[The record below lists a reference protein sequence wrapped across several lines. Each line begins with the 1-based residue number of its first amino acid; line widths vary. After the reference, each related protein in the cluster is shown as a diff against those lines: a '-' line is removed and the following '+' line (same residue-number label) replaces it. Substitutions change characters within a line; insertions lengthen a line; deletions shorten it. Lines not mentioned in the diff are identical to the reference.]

1 MESVVL
7 SKEEILHALES
18 VMDPE
23 IPTLSV
29 VDMGMVTDIIVND
42 NKSVTVKMIPTFTA
56 CPALR
61 MIKDMMKTKVE
72 SLGCEN
78 VTVLVD
84 DTVTWNS
91 DRITERGKKLLEE
104 FGLGSPQ
111 RHRGSFGMEE
121 IAHSKCPHCGSTNT
135 TMNSVFGSTLCRS
148 THYCFDCKQAFE
160 RFKPV

>member
-1 MESVVL
+1 MKVGVNH
-7 SKEEILHALES
+7 KEEILSALES

-29 VDMGMVTDIIVND
+29 VDMGMVTDVIVGED
-42 NKSVTVKMIPTFTA
+42 DSVTVKMIPTFTA

-61 MIKDMMKTKVE
+61 VIKDMMKTKVE
-72 SLGCEN
+72 SLGYEN
-78 VTVLVD
+78 VTVVVD
-84 DTVTWNS
+84 ETVTWNS
-91 DRITERGKKLLEE
+91 DRITEKGKKLLEE

-111 RHRGSFGMEE
+111 RHRGNFGLEE
-121 IAHSKCPHCGSTNT
+121 IAHSKCPHCGSVNT
-135 TMNSVFGSTLCRS
+135 TLNSIFGSTLCRS